1 MGTQPRLHFTLGRPD
16 LRSTALRAS
25 PSAAPPEAPQT
36 IQRRT
41 VVDNLLPVLPFVGI
55 ALLFWL
61 LFLRPAQR
69 RQQAMSRMQGGLTV
83 GDEVM
88 LTAGIIGVLRSLDEE
103 TVQLEVSPGVTVRA
117 VRAAVAKVTT
127 PMAQDDSR
135 ALAAEPDVERE
146 EN

>member
-1 MGTQPRLHFTLGRPD
+1 MVGRDTPPVTLHPRLAGPQLRRPPGG
-16 LRSTALRAS
+16 ALADS
-25 PSAAPPEAPQT
+25 PRVTQT
-36 IQRRT
+36 RT

-69 RQQAMSRMQGGLTV
+69 RQQAMSRMQGGLSV

-88 LTAGIIGVLRSLDEE
+88 LTSGIIGVLRSLDEE
-103 TVQLEVSPGVTVRA
+103 TAQLEVSEGVIVRV
-117 VRAAVAKVTT
+117 VRAAVAKVTA
-127 PMAQDDSR
+127 PVAGDDNR
-135 ALAAEPDVERE
+135 ALEADPADEPE

>member
-1 MGTQPRLHFTLGRPD
+1 
-16 LRSTALRAS
+16 
-25 PSAAPPEAPQT
+25 
-36 IQRRT
+36 
-41 VVDNLLPVLPFVGI
+41 VDNVLPILPFVGI

-88 LTAGIIGVLRSLDEE
+88 LTSGIIGVLRSLDEE
-103 TVQLEVSPGVTVRA
+103 TVQVEVSEGVTVRV
-117 VRAAVAKVTT
+117 VRAAVGKVTS
-127 PMAQDDSR
+127 PVARDDNSP
-135 ALAAEPDVERE
+135 LAADPADEPE